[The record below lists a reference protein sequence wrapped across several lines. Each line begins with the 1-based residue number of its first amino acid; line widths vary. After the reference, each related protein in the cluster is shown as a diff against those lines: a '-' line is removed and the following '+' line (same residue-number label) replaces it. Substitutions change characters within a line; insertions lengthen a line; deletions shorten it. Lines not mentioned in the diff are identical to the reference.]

1 MDKIS
6 GIVSQLPKTTD
17 VATFKALYSKFK
29 REVLLPEGVLALS
42 PTAIQDAAINAKVL
56 TITQAL
62 EDFALAAIQ
71 VKDIEQFTNVVQILQ
86 SFYVDFNLLRAETA
100 TVKTCNILAYYL
112 SALLLQGII
121 MKHSNVVTKKRGQ
134 TFNTLLMY
142 LQPHDNIMQNPVIQ
156 IVLTLQSTYTSGSYN
171 KLFAAIHQ
179 HTPTFQAIVPHFDLV
194 LHQLE
199 EVIMNK
205 IAQLLSVTNITS
217 TTQAKHKLSTI
228 VKNYNLL
235 DYNITY
241 LTEKCGVIVDK
252 ATDTMIVKRDVSK
265 QKTDM
270 ADEEEED
277 DQENLSAYNNQQFI
291 ADLIKIAKNAEKIV

>member
-1 MDKIS
+1 MNKIPE
-6 GIVSQLPKTTD
+6 IVSQLPKTTD

-29 REVLLPEGVLALS
+29 REVLLPEGVLALP
-42 PTAIQDAAINAKVL
+42 PTAIQDAAISAKIL

-86 SFYVDFNLLRAETA
+86 SFYVDFNLLSADKA
-100 TVKTCNILAYYL
+100 TNKTCNVLAYYL

-121 MKHSNVVTKKRGQ
+121 MKQSNVVTKKRGQ

-142 LQPHDNIMQNPVIQ
+142 LQPHDNIMTNNVIQ
-156 IVLTLQSTYTSGSYN
+156 IVLNLQSTYTSGSYN

-179 HTPTFQAIVPHFDLV
+179 HTPTFQAIVPHFDMV

-217 TTQAKHKLSTI
+217 ATEAKHKLSTI

-241 LTEKCGVIVDK
+241 LTEKCGVVVDK
-252 ATDTMIVKRDVSK
+252 ATDTMIVKRDAAK
-265 QKTDM
+265 QKNDM
-270 ADEEEED
+270 ADDENVDED
-277 DQENLSAYNNQQFI
+277 NLSAYNNQQFI